1 MSLVPL
7 SDVEA
12 AAERIRGLA
21 FRTPLVPFGDNL
33 WLKPENLQ
41 PIGAFKIRG
50 AANAIG
56 ALSPS
61 AVVTHSSG
69 NHGRALAY
77 AAARL
82 GIPVT
87 VVMPTTSPQVKIDAI
102 RELGAE
108 VVMVEPAARATTATL
123 VAEQSGAVL
132 VPPFDHPLIIA
143 GQGTIGLEII
153 ADLPSAAT
161 VLVPVG
167 GGGLISG
174 VATAVKALSPS
185 TRVIGV
191 EPALAAETQESLRA
205 GRLITWPA
213 ERTYQTVADGV
224 RTGPSELTFEHI
236 SKLVDDIV
244 TVSEEEILA
253 AVRKLALS
261 ARLVAEP
268 SGALTVA
275 AAAHL
280 PADAPTIAVISGG
293 NVDPAL
299 LQSCLNLS

>member
-1 MSLVPL
+1 MSLISL
-7 SDVEA
+7 SDVEDA
-12 AAERIRGLA
+12 ARRIRGLA
-21 FRTPLVPFGDNL
+21 MRTPLLPFGENL

-56 ALSPS
+56 ALSPA

-77 AAARL
+77 AASRL

-87 VVMPTTSPQVKIDAI
+87 VVMPTTSPQVKVDAI

-108 VVMVEPAARATTATL
+108 IVMVEPAARATTATRL
-123 VAEQSGAVL
+123 AEQTGAVL
-132 VPPFDHPLIIA
+132 IPPFDHPMVIA
-143 GQGTIGLEII
+143 GQGTIGLEIL

-161 VLVPVG
+161 VLVPIG

-191 EPALAAETQESLRA
+191 EPVLAAETQESLRA
-205 GRLITWPA
+205 GRLITWPT

-224 RTGPSELTFEHI
+224 RTAPSDLTFEHI
-236 SKLVDDIV
+236 SKLVDDII
-244 TVSEEEILA
+244 TVSEGEILA
-253 AVRKLALS
+253 AVRTLALS

-268 SGALTVA
+268 SGALTFA
-275 AAAHL
+275 AASHL

-299 LQSCLNLS
+299 LRDCLT

>member
-1 MSLVPL
+1 MSLVTL
-7 SDVEA
+7 SEVEA
-12 AAERIRGLA
+12 AAQRIRGLA
-21 FRTPLVPFGDNL
+21 IRTPLLPFGDDL

-87 VVMPTTSPQVKIDAI
+87 VVMPTTSPQVKVDAI
-102 RELGAE
+102 RELGAQIM
-108 VVMVEPAARATTATL
+108 MVEPAARASIASM
-123 VAEQSGAVL
+123 VAEESGAVL
-132 VPPFDHPLIIA
+132 VPPFDHPMVIA
-143 GQGTIGLEII
+143 GQGTIGLEIL

-174 VATAVKALSPS
+174 IATAVKALSPS
-185 TRVIGV
+185 TRVVGV
-191 EPALAAETQESLRA
+191 EPELAAETQESLRA
-205 GRLITWPA
+205 GRLITWPT

-224 RTGPSELTFEHI
+224 RTAPSDLTFEHI
-236 SKLVDDIV
+236 STLVDDIV

-253 AVRKLALS
+253 AVRTLALS
-261 ARLVAEP
+261 AHLVAEP

-275 AAAHL
+275 AAMRL
-280 PADAPTIAVISGG
+280 PTGTPAVAVISGG

-299 LQSCLNLS
+299 LRDCLT